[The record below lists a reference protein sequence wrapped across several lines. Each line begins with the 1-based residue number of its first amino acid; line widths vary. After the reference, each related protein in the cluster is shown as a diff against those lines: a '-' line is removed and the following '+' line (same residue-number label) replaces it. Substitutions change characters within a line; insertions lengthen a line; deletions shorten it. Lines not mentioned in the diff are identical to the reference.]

1 MIAQPLFLGG
11 IEIAAII
18 GIIIL
23 LFGASK
29 LPELARASGQATKE
43 FERGRQQSEQEVEEL
58 REELETEESEEE
70 QTEELS

>member
-1 MIAQPLFLGG
+1 MLSQPLFLGG
-11 IEIAAII
+11 IEIAAIL

-43 FERGRQQSEQEVEEL
+43 FERGRQKSEQEVEEL
-58 REELETEESEEE
+58 QEELETEESEKEE
-70 QTEELS
+70 AERPS